1 MVTLLQGPLEEVLKI
16 FNGIRMLYSLGCHFL
31 LSRLSS
37 PRCNCA
43 TTSKISSLHE
53 KDFPLICKY
62 RAFLASVLSCNVTC
76 ILDRS
81 WYLFML
87 CSLFFF
93 YGFLHASLF
102 SFINWFWRLF
112 LDHCLGSRGKSCS
125 RKGTTIIKNCGQ

>member
-1 MVTLLQGPLEEVLKI
+1 MVTLLQGPWEEVLKI

-53 KDFPLICKY
+53 ISPYLQIQSIFSICT
-62 RAFLASVLSCNVTC
+62 FLQCHMYFWQKLVPFHA
-76 ILDRS
+76 
-81 WYLFML
+81 LF
-87 CSLFFF
+87 SFFF
-93 YGFLHASLF
+93 FDGFLHASLF
-102 SFINWFWRLF
+102 SSINWFWRLF